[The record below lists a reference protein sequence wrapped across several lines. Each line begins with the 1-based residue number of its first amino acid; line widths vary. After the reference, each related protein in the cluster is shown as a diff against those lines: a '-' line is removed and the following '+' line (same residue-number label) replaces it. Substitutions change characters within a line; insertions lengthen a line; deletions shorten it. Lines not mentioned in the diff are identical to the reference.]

1 MAVILRK
8 LFGVG
13 KLPTDLHAQ
22 VDDEGLI
29 HLAEYVAVTRRFSGS
44 IPGLRVQGSIASY
57 VGCLAFTSQRVL
69 ATLSVVPKLAGRA
82 VDVRWDAA
90 QGGAASAEI
99 SSTGLQLD
107 IDTAAVDERFH
118 GHLSLHFKDTIGE
131 DVLAMLPRRSLAFDV
146 PPEYVFRAVGVTY
159 SP

>member
-1 MAVILRK
+1 MAVIVRK

-13 KLPTDLHAQ
+13 KLPADLRAQ
-22 VDDEGLI
+22 VDAEGLI
-29 HLAEYVAVTRRFSGS
+29 HLAECIAVTRRFSGS
-44 IPGLRVQGSIASY
+44 IPGLRSQGSIASY
-57 VGCLAFTSQRVL
+57 VGALAFTSQRVL
-69 ATLSVVPKLAGRA
+69 ATISVVPKLAGRA

-90 QGGAASAEI
+90 QSGAATAEI
-99 SSTGLQLD
+99 SATGLQLD
-107 IDTAAVDERFH
+107 LDTAAVDERFH

-131 DVLAMLPRRSLAFDV
+131 DVLARLPRRSLTFDV